1 MNIQWVYK
9 LEVNCNTSHDQA
21 LLDTELLLENEYL
34 VSESVSG
41 RAVYLHSN
49 GVTVWFNTRAVA
61 VDGIWYG
68 ATLIGPNDP
77 DFESWFDSIQTT
89 LCDAGIPVDEV
100 TLALRRTA
108 EQDTTESRDV
118 GALAKDR
125 LTGRRRGIAK
135 RFLIKTIA
143 VVVTVS
149 LLILFGLSALAWN
162 IWEDRTYGDEILFG
176 TCFVDLDDA
185 RITGKRQFIRP
196 FTDVAGMRY
205 INPKLMSESVIIDNE
220 HYGLIVVSMQE
231 DGDSHV
237 TIMRVEM
244 GPYVEVPL
252 GSRYLFVYDE
262 ESEVI
267 EHEDLCF

>member
-1 MNIQWVYK
+1 MNTQWVYK

-21 LLDTELLLENEYL
+21 LLDAVLLSENEYL

-41 RAVYLHSN
+41 RTVYLRSSD
-49 GVTVWFNTRAVA
+49 VPVWFNTRAVA
-61 VDGIWYG
+61 VDGIWCG
-68 ATLIGPNDP
+68 DTLIGPNDP
-77 DFESWFDSIQTT
+77 DFEPWFNSMETT
-89 LCDAGIPVDEV
+89 LCDTGVPVDEV
-100 TLALRRTA
+100 TLALRRAA
-108 EQDTTESRDV
+108 EQDAVASRDV

-135 RFLIKTIA
+135 RFLIKTVA
-143 VVVTVS
+143 TVVTVS
-149 LLILFGLSALAWN
+149 LLILFGLSALAWG
-162 IWEDRTYGDEILFG
+162 IWEDRTFGDEVLFG
-176 TCFVDLDDA
+176 TCFVDLGDV
-185 RITGKRQFIRP
+185 RVTGKRQFIRP

-205 INPKLMSESVIIDNE
+205 INPKMMSESVIIDND

-231 DGDSHV
+231 DGGSHV

-252 GSRYLFVYDE
+252 GSHYLFVYDE
-262 ESEVI
+262 KSEVI